1 MDGHVGLWAPAVRV
15 GGRRGDHISR
25 PAHPDAL
32 HTVGRLDRPN
42 SMSTPTHGALAPGSK
57 IMSLKFMQ
65 RRQSNGG
72 ASIGRPSIGSS
83 AAGTPT
89 QPLSAAAATPS
100 STGSAAAGAATSA
113 AGGGNSDGR
122 SIDTEWTLDAPSR
135 GAAGAGA
142 PPRPRVLLEED
153 IGIAA
158 SQDDGSAAA
167 LLTFNAG
174 RRSFG
179 SFNPRLEKR
188 LAEIGSNQRTVR
200 QEQQN
205 AAQEAEERRKKA
217 AEHED
222 LMRRADA
229 DEAKE
234 RQNSVSDAELAASF
248 AKKYGKYL
256 PAPAQH
262 EVRGV
267 QATTM
272 PPPKPPPLPAERF
285 GNDAFAG
292 LPPVASN
299 PVKMRDEPAAKR
311 SKKHR

>member
-1 MDGHVGLWAPAVRV
+1 MDGHVGLWTPAVR
-15 GGRRGDHISR
+15 RGHGASTGL
-25 PAHPDAL
+25 PTTHPDAL
-32 HTVGRLDRPN
+32 LTVGRLQTDHVDANPWR
-42 SMSTPTHGALAPGSK
+42 SCAR
-57 IMSLKFMQ
+57 LKDHVARFMQ

-89 QPLSAAAATPS
+89 QPWSAAAATPS

-122 SIDTEWTLDAPSR
+122 SIDTEWTLDAPQGRCWRRCSTQTTCAAR
-135 GAAGAGA
+135 GGH
-142 PPRPRVLLEED
+142 RHCS
-153 IGIAA
+153 

-200 QEQQN
+200 QERQN
-205 AAQEAEERRKKA
+205 AAKEAEERRIKA

-229 DEAKE
+229 DEAKGE
-234 RQNSVSDAELAASF
+234 ATPSRTLSWQRPLPRSMASTCRRPRSTRFVVSMPRRCCRLSRRSAAALF
-248 AKKYGKYL
+248 L
-256 PAPAQH
+256 P
-262 EVRGV
+262 RGL
-267 QATTM
+267 ATTPSRDS
-272 PPPKPPPLPAERF
+272 PPWPRIQ
-285 GNDAFAG
+285 
-292 LPPVASN
+292 
-299 PVKMRDEPAAKR
+299 
-311 SKKHR
+311 

>member
-1 MDGHVGLWAPAVRV
+1 MGTSDYGLRQSV
-15 GGRRGDHISR
+15 GGTGRAQVSR
-25 PAHPDAL
+25 P
-32 HTVGRLDRPN
+32 HTPTRSSPSGACRQT
-42 SMSTPTHGALAPGSK
+42 MSTPTHGALAPGSK

-158 SQDDGSAAA
+158 SHDDGSAAA

-205 AAQEAEERRKKA
+205 AAKEAEERRIKA

-256 PAPAQH
+256 PAPAKH

-267 QATTM
+267 HATTM
-272 PPPKPPPLPAERF
+272 PPPEPPPKPPPLPSKRF

>member
-1 MDGHVGLWAPAVRV
+1 M
-15 GGRRGDHISR
+15 
-25 PAHPDAL
+25 
-32 HTVGRLDRPN
+32 
-42 SMSTPTHGALAPGSK
+42 
-57 IMSLKFMQ
+57 
-65 RRQSNGG
+65 
-72 ASIGRPSIGSS
+72 
-83 AAGTPT
+83 
-89 QPLSAAAATPS
+89 
-100 STGSAAAGAATSA
+100 
-113 AGGGNSDGR
+113 
-122 SIDTEWTLDAPSR
+122 
-135 GAAGAGA
+135 
-142 PPRPRVLLEED
+142 LLEED

-158 SQDDGSAAA
+158 SHDDGSAAA

-205 AAQEAEERRKKA
+205 AAKEAEERRIKA

-256 PAPAQH
+256 PAPAKH

-267 QATTM
+267 HATTM
-272 PPPKPPPLPAERF
+272 PPPEPPPKPPPLPSKRF
-285 GNDAFAG
+285 GNDAFADSRG
-292 LPPVASN
+292 LES
-299 PVKMRDEPAAKR
+299 VKMRDAAKR
-311 SKKHR
+311 SKTPLTVADRLERTVVVFLDVWRVTQAMDGPVVDRLYAMWSECWAKTPAKIRSASP